1 MDPISIVSLAA
12 SLTEGAYQVSK
23 FIASSAS
30 VDTTLTELR
39 TEVVGLGN
47 VLNSIEKSLE
57 GPAAARKG
65 GGVVGEAELWTSLA
79 FAIKDA
85 ERTITALQG
94 IVQGLLGTKSTGI
107 LRRMVRQAKLNLN
120 ADEISAIRA
129 RIHTHTSSLQA
140 ALQMATLWVHLSH
153 WTP

>member
-12 SLTEGAYQVSK
+12 SSAQGAYQVLK
-23 FIASSAS
+23 FIASSAG
-30 VDTTLTELR
+30 VDSTLTELQ

-47 VLNSIEKSLE
+47 VLKSIETSLE

-85 ERTITALQG
+85 ERTINALQG

-120 ADEISAIRA
+120 ADEISAIRT

-140 ALQMATLWVHLSH
+140 ALQMAAM
-153 WTP
+153 

>member
-1 MDPISIVSLAA
+1 MDPVSIVSLASA
-12 SLTEGAYQVSK
+12 LTLAVYQVST

-30 VDTTLTELR
+30 VETTLTELQN
-39 TEVVGLGN
+39 EVVGLGK
-47 VLNSIEKSLE
+47 VLKSIEHSLK

-79 FAIKDA
+79 FAIRDA
-85 ERTITALQG
+85 ERTITALRA
-94 IVQGLLGTKSTGI
+94 IVQGLLGTKPTNI
-107 LRRMVRQAKLNLN
+107 FRRLAKQAKLTLN

-140 ALQMATLWVHLSH
+140 ALQMVTM
-153 WTP
+153 

>member
-1 MDPISIVSLAA
+1 MDPVSIVTLAA
-12 SLTEGAYQVSK
+12 SLTQGAYQVST

-30 VDTTLTELR
+30 VETTLTELQA
-39 TEVVGLGN
+39 EVVGLGK
-47 VLNSIEKSLE
+47 VLKSIEQSLK

-65 GGVVGEAELWTSLA
+65 SGVVGEGELWTSLA

-85 ERTITALQG
+85 GRTIAALQG
-94 IVQGLLGTKSTGI
+94 IVRGLLGTKSTNF

-129 RIHTHTSSLQA
+129 RIHTHTCSLQA
-140 ALQMATLWVHLSH
+140 ALQMATM
-153 WTP
+153 

>member
-1 MDPISIVSLAA
+1 MDPVSIVTLAA
-12 SLTEGAYQVSK
+12 ALTQGAYRVST
-23 FIASSAS
+23 FIASSTS
-30 VDTTLTELR
+30 VETTLTELQ

-47 VLNSIEKSLE
+47 VLKSIEQSLK

-85 ERTITALQG
+85 ERTITALDTT
-94 IVQGLLGTKSTGI
+94 VQGLLGTKPTGFFKR
-107 LRRMVRQAKLNLN
+107 LVKQAKLNLN

-129 RIHTHTSSLQA
+129 RIHTHTSSLHA
-140 ALQMATLWVHLSH
+140 ALQMATM
-153 WTP
+153 

>member
-12 SLTEGAYQVSK
+12 SLTQGAYQVSK

-30 VDTTLTELR
+30 VETTLTELH

-47 VLNSIEKSLE
+47 VLKSIEQSLK
-57 GPAAARKG
+57 GPAATRKG
-65 GGVVGEAELWTSLA
+65 GGVIGEAELWTSLA

-85 ERTITALQG
+85 ERTIAALQG
-94 IVQGLLGTKSTGI
+94 IVQGLLGTRSTGI

-120 ADEISAIRA
+120 ADEISAIRV

-140 ALQMATLWVHLSH
+140 ALQMATM
-153 WTP
+153 

>member
-1 MDPISIVSLAA
+1 MDPVSILSLAA
-12 SLTEGAYQVSK
+12 SLTRGAYQVST

-30 VDTTLTELR
+30 VDTTLTELQN
-39 TEVVGLGN
+39 EVVGLGN
-47 VLNSIEKSLE
+47 VLKSIQQSLQ

-79 FAIKDA
+79 FAIQDA
-85 ERTITALQG
+85 GRTIAALQST
-94 IVQGLLGTKSTGI
+94 VQGLQGTKSTGFFKRI
-107 LRRMVRQAKLNLN
+107 VKQAKLNLN

-140 ALQMATLWVHLSH
+140 ALQMATM
-153 WTP
+153 

>member
-1 MDPISIVSLAA
+1 MDPISIVTLAA
-12 SLTEGAYQVSK
+12 ALTQGAYQVST

-30 VDTTLTELR
+30 VDNTLTELQ
-39 TEVVGLGN
+39 TEVGGLAK
-47 VLNSIEKSLE
+47 VLKSIEQSLK

-85 ERTITALQG
+85 ERTIAALQG
-94 IVQGLLGTKSTGI
+94 IVRGLLGTKSTNF

-120 ADEISAIRA
+120 TDEITAIRA

-140 ALQMATLWVHLSH
+140 ALQMATM
-153 WTP
+153 

>member
-1 MDPISIVSLAA
+1 MDPVSIVTLAA
-12 SLTEGAYQVSK
+12 SLTQGAYQVSA

-30 VDTTLTELR
+30 VETTLTELQA
-39 TEVVGLGN
+39 EVVGLGK
-47 VLNSIEKSLE
+47 VLKSIEQSLK

-65 GGVVGEAELWTSLA
+65 SGVVGEAELWTSLA

-85 ERTITALQG
+85 EQTIAALQG
-94 IVQGLLGTKSTGI
+94 IVRGLLGTKSTNF

-120 ADEISAIRA
+120 ADEISAVRA

-140 ALQMATLWVHLSH
+140 ALQMATM
-153 WTP
+153 